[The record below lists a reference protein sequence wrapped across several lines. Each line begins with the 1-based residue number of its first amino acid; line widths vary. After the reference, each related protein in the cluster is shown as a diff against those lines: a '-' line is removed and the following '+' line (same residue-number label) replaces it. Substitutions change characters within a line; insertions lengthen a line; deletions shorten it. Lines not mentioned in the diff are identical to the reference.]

1 MNEEVQLPSSSHQN
15 HSPVIV
21 KNELKLKQL
30 DNATLVHSSFVTRKT
45 QCKHSED
52 LERGGDEGSRKP
64 LSLKVRKRK
73 YRTIASPENES
84 TKCDNS
90 SSIPTILNQDGLS
103 DSEIDLL
110 SMYSGHIQ
118 KQVHLSDLSTRSYE
132 KKAHTVSSIPE
143 RTHPLTTEQTTSK
156 LSTPVKLSNPSPLPV
171 SPTFSPR
178 KNSLKHFSP
187 FLESKANRSLLDTS
201 VLLFSTPDDSN
212 LHVSS
217 VIQTPV
223 SSRRKAL
230 FPKTKT
236 ASQDDLSEVKK
247 EYDFGLLENINL
259 SDLLDESDL
268 SNWSFSLTGQS
279 PSLCRYLVLEK
290 VSQMSCN
297 LER

>member
-21 KNELKLKQL
+21 KNELKPKQL
-30 DNATLVHSSFVTRKT
+30 DNATLVHSSCVTRKT

-52 LERGGDEGSRKP
+52 FERGGDEGSRKP

-73 YRTIASPENES
+73 YHTIASPENES
-84 TKCDNS
+84 TTKCDNS

-118 KQVHLSDLSTRSYE
+118 KQIHLSDLSTCSYE
-132 KKAHTVSSIPE
+132 KKSHTVSSIPE
-143 RTHPLTTEQTTSK
+143 RTHALTIGEQTTSK

-187 FLESKANRSLLDTS
+187 FFESKANKSLLDTS

-212 LHVSS
+212 PSS
-217 VIQTPV
+217 IQTPV
-223 SSRRKAL
+223 SSKRKVL

-247 EYDFGLLENINL
+247 EYDFGLLEDIN
-259 SDLLDESDL
+259 LLDESDV
-268 SNWSFSLTGQS
+268 SNWSFSLTAQS
-279 PSLCRYLVLEK
+279 PSLCRCLVLEK